1 MPVVY
6 PVLIGE
12 ISKRGIK
19 KSVIASRIG
28 LSERCLYNKLSGM
41 SSFTWEEIC
50 TITECFFPDFAKD
63 KDELFRKAESNTRD
77 SA

>member
-6 PVLIGE
+6 PMLIGE
-12 ISKRGIK
+12 IAKRGIK
-19 KSVIASRIG
+19 KTAIASRLGI
-28 LSERCLYNKLSGM
+28 SERCLYNKLCGV

-50 TITECFFPDFAKD
+50 SMTDCFFPDMSSKKDVLFAKSD
-63 KDELFRKAESNTRD
+63 DRD